1 MSFKTNA
8 KIMISISSIKLNS
21 FNLYNPQCLKGIP
34 HTPQKEQK
42 QTNSLGQ
49 TYPAIYFTGEL
60 QRPHKVSLKHPSREI
75 PQIDK
80 TRPVT
85 TQKMQAHLD
94 SIYNNYQKSLNEISK
109 EDIKKAVNNIEKSTN
124 YSQKEILCAM
134 QQATQFGNIK
144 SINTIIKALNDNN
157 ILLSECDFSNNEQTF
172 YDPNFG
178 LNRALKYLINKKK
191 MRDLQDLEFKRIKF
205 GVFLDSK
212 TLEKLEQGKKL
223 HPKETSKILKNKN
236 IKFFVLS
243 GFDNGIN
250 FFDRSKDLE
259 TVTKELLQS
268 KEIDK
273 QIINKAKNLGIK
285 PIIIKN
291 ENSPTIDNIY
301 KQLQPEKMSKE
312 ELNATV
318 DAALLVGLPY
328 DKNIRNEVKNDVL
341 QYIDNAM
348 VVMTPETISKNLKN
362 MHKQIVKYNA
372 KLGRNQDDILY
383 CIPEKEKS
391 YDLINYQIQLIGNI
405 PSNQFVDFDEL
416 LQDIDKPYFNDKTIV
431 FLDDCAISGVSLFE
445 LYWVLDDIGFES
457 KIPESNIIFAPVYA
471 TKKGYQNIQNVIDNL
486 HRRNKDKIIY
496 GTKETKN
503 WNDNIKNSRFLT
515 HVIGHSQY
523 SKPKDFTKPCVI
535 YPYMSP
541 DNNCEIAANI
551 AVLHDITHGDNK
563 IFDRERGVKRI
574 KSYSNLCEIIQITTQ
589 KLLNNEELP
598 ND

>member
-21 FNLYNPQCLKGIP
+21 FNLYNHQCLKSIP
-34 HTPQKEQK
+34 NSPPKEQK

-124 YSQKEILCAM
+124 YSRKEILCAM

-157 ILLSECDFSNNEQTF
+157 ILLSECDFSNNEQNF

-178 LNRALKYLINKKK
+178 LNRALKYLMNKKR

-259 TVTKELLQS
+259 TVTKELLQT

-301 KQLQPEKMSKE
+301 KQLQPEKCQK
-312 ELNATV
+312 
-318 DAALLVGLPY
+318 
-328 DKNIRNEVKNDVL
+328 KN
-341 QYIDNAM
+341 
-348 VVMTPETISKNLKN
+348 
-362 MHKQIVKYNA
+362 
-372 KLGRNQDDILY
+372 
-383 CIPEKEKS
+383 
-391 YDLINYQIQLIGNI
+391 
-405 PSNQFVDFDEL
+405 
-416 LQDIDKPYFNDKTIV
+416 
-431 FLDDCAISGVSLFE
+431 
-445 LYWVLDDIGFES
+445 
-457 KIPESNIIFAPVYA
+457 
-471 TKKGYQNIQNVIDNL
+471 
-486 HRRNKDKIIY
+486 
-496 GTKETKN
+496 
-503 WNDNIKNSRFLT
+503 
-515 HVIGHSQY
+515 
-523 SKPKDFTKPCVI
+523 
-535 YPYMSP
+535 
-541 DNNCEIAANI
+541 
-551 AVLHDITHGDNK
+551 
-563 IFDRERGVKRI
+563 
-574 KSYSNLCEIIQITTQ
+574 
-589 KLLNNEELP
+589 
-598 ND
+598 